1 MSHVIVIGAGQAA
14 ASFAAKFRELDQNT
28 AVTIIGNE
36 PVIPY
41 QRPPLSKKYATGEM
55 ELSKLYLRPESWY
68 EDNNIDLK
76 INATVSEVDRQQK
89 TVSLVSGQKLTWDK
103 LVFATGSRVRKLP
116 EKLTKNLEGIHYLRN
131 LNDADKIAKAIEPEK
146 KVVIIG
152 GGYIGLEA
160 AAVFTTKKMSVSV
173 VESANRILARV
184 ACKETASWFKALHE
198 SKGVTFFENAE
209 VTDFVSSNGRLSSV
223 VLSDGSTL
231 EADIALVGIGVIPNS
246 KLAQTSGLE
255 SDVSESIIV
264 NPFCQTSDPS
274 IYAAGD
280 CSIFEYK
287 GKLTRLESVPNAIDQ
302 AIVVAE
308 NIVAEIKGDLQKQ
321 YQPKPWFWSDQYNVK
336 LQIAGLNRDYTSV
349 IVRKGSK
356 PDSVSHFYYQED
368 NLIAVDAINEARV
381 YMICKRLLEAG
392 KQVTCDQAKDYNF
405 DLKSLL

>member
-68 EDNNIDLK
+68 EDNSIDLK
-76 INATVSEVDRQQK
+76 INATVSEVDRQNK
-89 TVSLVSGQKLTWDK
+89 TVSLLDGQKISWDK

-116 EKLTKNLEGIHYLRN
+116 EKLTKNLAGIHYLRN
-131 LNDADKIAKAIEPEK
+131 LSDADKIAKAIESNK

-246 KLAQTSGLE
+246 KLAQTSGLAH
-255 SDVSESIIV
+255 
-264 NPFCQTSDPS
+264 T
-274 IYAAGD
+274 A
-280 CSIFEYK
+280 EYSS
-287 GKLTRLESVPNAIDQ
+287 GRL
-302 AIVVAE
+302 
-308 NIVAEIKGDLQKQ
+308 
-321 YQPKPWFWSDQYNVK
+321 
-336 LQIAGLNRDYTSV
+336 
-349 IVRKGSK
+349 
-356 PDSVSHFYYQED
+356 H
-368 NLIAVDAINEARV
+368 
-381 YMICKRLLEAG
+381 LLRHRNSSADGEPR
-392 KQVTCDQAKDYNF
+392 
-405 DLKSLL
+405 